1 MWRHTA
7 TTEAN
12 VANEIDRYIAWPGQ
26 ALGYMVGRREIGR
39 LRAWAQRRLGA
50 RFDIRAFHGTVL
62 GNGAVPLGVL
72 QQIVLRWIDTVA
84 EAAVHHGR

>member
-1 MWRHTA
+1 
-7 TTEAN
+7 
-12 VANEIDRYIAWPGQ
+12 
-26 ALGYMVGRREIGR
+26 
-39 LRAWAQRRLGA
+39 
-50 RFDIRAFHGTVL
+50 VL